1 MSEAFINQV
10 TLDCLLNK
18 EMFNNHVRIQKSKQ
32 LNKEDMKFYRKRIFN
47 LFKEIISGDS
57 PKDLLPDVKYTYDNF
72 TNSAIHYFKTI
83 DNNDIIQSEYN
94 DITNKLPNCNDD
106 CYDLSLNM
114 QLTTNKEADKLLMR
128 SVKADIPT
136 LDKYV
141 TRTIVKKKEEVI
153 MPKQKEIDL
162 KDPILKSKGI
172 KKKNIHNLYEDS
184 NEKSKVEVSDNQKN
198 VE

>member
-18 EMFNNHVRIQKSKQ
+18 EMFNNHIRIQKSKQ

-47 LFKEIISGDS
+47 LFKEIISGNS
-57 PKDLLPDVKYTYDNF
+57 PKDLLPDVKYAYDNF
-72 TNSAIHYFKTI
+72 TNSAIHYFKSI

-94 DITNKLPNCNDD
+94 DIEEKIQNSNDD
-106 CYDLSLNM
+106 CYDLSSNIILA
-114 QLTTNKEADKLLMR
+114 TNSEADKLLMR

-153 MPKQKEIDL
+153 MPKQREIDL
-162 KDPILKSKGI
+162 KDPYLKNKGI

-184 NEKSKVEVSDNQKN
+184 NEKKRVEVSDNQEN
-198 VE
+198 IA

>member
-18 EMFNNHVRIQKSKQ
+18 EMFNNHVRNQRSKQ
-32 LNKEDMKFYRKRIFN
+32 LSQEDMKFYRKRIFN
-47 LFKEIISGDS
+47 LFKEIISGNA

-83 DNNDIIQSEYN
+83 DNNDIIQSEYSEYNKELTNCCN
-94 DITNKLPNCNDD
+94 DI
-106 CYDLSLNM
+106 SLNSI
-114 QLTTNKEADKLLMR
+114 LTTNTEADKLLMR

-141 TRTIVKKKEEVI
+141 TRTIVKKKEEI
-153 MPKQKEIDL
+153 IIPKQKEIDL
-162 KDPILKSKGI
+162 KDPSLKNKGI

-184 NEKSKVEVSDNQKN
+184 NEKNRVEMSDNQKK

>member
-32 LNKEDMKFYRKRIFN
+32 LSKEDMKFYRKRIFN
-47 LFKEIISGDS
+47 LFKEIISGNS
-57 PKDLLPDVKYTYDNF
+57 PKNLLPDVKYAYDNF

-94 DITNKLPNCNDD
+94 DIEKKTQNSNDD
-106 CYDLSLNM
+106 CYDLSSNIILA
-114 QLTTNKEADKLLMR
+114 TNSEADKLLMR

-153 MPKQKEIDL
+153 MPKQREIDL
-162 KDPILKSKGI
+162 KDPYLKNKGI
-172 KKKNIHNLYEDS
+172 KKKNIHNLYEDN
-184 NEKSKVEVSDNQKN
+184 NEKKKVEVSDNQKN
-198 VE
+198 IA

>member
-18 EMFNNHVRIQKSKQ
+18 EMFNNHIRIQKSKQ

-47 LFKEIISGDS
+47 LFKEIISGNS
-57 PKDLLPDVKYTYDNF
+57 PKDLLPDVKYAYDNF
-72 TNSAIHYFKTI
+72 TNSAIHYFKSI

-94 DITNKLPNCNDD
+94 DIDKKTQNSNDYY
-106 CYDLSLNM
+106 YDLSSNIILA
-114 QLTTNKEADKLLMR
+114 TNSEADKLLMR

-153 MPKQKEIDL
+153 MPKQREIDL
-162 KDPILKSKGI
+162 KDPYLKNKGI

-184 NEKSKVEVSDNQKN
+184 NEKKRVEVSDNQEN
-198 VE
+198 IA